1 MNVVFRSSRS
11 FIATLL
17 ALGLSTPLALAAAN
31 RGNGNTDKKVNK
43 ANQALAQG
51 REERAEKRGVEGRE
65 ERAVGKNRGSEERA
79 EKKGVEGKEERTLG
93 KGMGRE
99 ERTEKKGVEGREER
113 AKRHRHHGRA
123 AMRSHNGRQ
132 R

>member
-1 MNVVFRSSRS
+1 MSSRS
-11 FIATLL
+11 FVAMLL
-17 ALGLSTPLALAAAN
+17 ALGLSTPLALAN
-31 RGNGNTDKKVNK
+31 NSGNGNSDKKVNK
-43 ANQALAQG
+43 ANQAPAQG

-65 ERAVGKNRGSEERA
+65 ERAVGNNRGT
-79 EKKGVEGKEERTLG
+79 K
-93 KGMGRE
+93 

-113 AKRHRHHGRA
+113 AKRHHHHGRA

>member
-1 MNVVFRSSRS
+1 VALSARAAVHGDRAQVVFLEEALMSSRS
-11 FIATLL
+11 FVAMLL
-17 ALGLSTPLALAAAN
+17 ALGLSTPLALAN
-31 RGNGNTDKKVNK
+31 NSGNGNSDKNVNK

-51 REERAEKRGVEGRE
+51 REERAEKR
-65 ERAVGKNRGSEERA
+65 
-79 EKKGVEGKEERTLG
+79 GVEGKEERTLG

-113 AKRHRHHGRA
+113 AKRHHHHGRA
-123 AMRSHNGRQ
+123 TMRSHNGRQ